1 MSKYPFIKATLKHR
15 LLSGHYREGEPIPSE
30 ARLAAEFNVSRMT
43 ARRAVDELEREGYIF
58 RVQGSGSYPTG
69 KRFRQGVFRI
79 QALDEIA
86 AGQDSESVPYT
97 RIISAGL
104 VPTPADVA
112 GELQVAPGVASVGI
126 VRVRGLE
133 RNGEYEPVILEKRFL
148 RLERAERILK
158 LNLSVESLH
167 DILVGRLGL
176 EISRVE
182 QSLETTNIQGEE
194 ASALGLNVGQAAFL
208 MRRWSFC
215 GDEPLG
221 FTRYWVRGDKG
232 AFVSAFEP

>member
-1 MSKYPFIKATLKHR
+1 

-30 ARLAAEFNVSRMT
+30 ARLASEFNVSRMT

-86 AGQDSESVPYT
+86 AAHNDGSIPYT
-97 RIISAGL
+97 RILSAGL
-104 VPTPADVA
+104 VPTPAEA
-112 GELQVAPGVASVGI
+112 ASELQLRPGDASVGI
-126 VRVRGLE
+126 IRVRGLE
-133 RNGEYEPVILEKRFL
+133 RDGQYEAVIVEKRYL
-148 RLERAERILK
+148 RLERAERVLK
-158 LNLSVESLH
+158 FNLSVESLH
-167 DILVGRLGL
+167 DVLVGRLGL

-182 QSLETTNIQGEE
+182 QTLESTILQPEE
-194 ASALGLNVGQAAFL
+194 ATLLGIGIGQAAFL

-215 GDEPLG
+215 GAEPLG
-221 FTRYWVRGDKG
+221 FTRYWVRSDKG